1 MKIDI
6 ECIHCN
12 TILTGKELV
21 KQSLSQ
27 TKNQMSNWRVWLG
40 LKKIDYIPTCKKC
53 NKEGEENFCCPK
65 CKSKKIWSKDILKEG
80 NLIHKCE

>member
-21 KQSLSQ
+21 KQSLAQ
-27 TKNQMSNWRVWLG
+27 TKSQMSNWRVWLG
-40 LKKIDYIPTCKKC
+40 LKRIDYIVIT
-53 NKEGEENFCCPK
+53 
-65 CKSKKIWSKDILKEG
+65 IYI
-80 NLIHKCE
+80 IRAHIV